1 MTKDKYH
8 IIVEIEAFLQRYDY
22 EFQSVGNEIK
32 IYFDDSEIY
41 IVVDKYINIYD
52 YNKDEPYSYSN
63 LDKAIIK
70 LKSIIS

>member
-70 LKSIIS
+70 LKSIVS